1 MCSATNLNSSA
12 KISGPAT
19 EALDQQALKKR
30 RLSSAPVEENPAT
43 NALSFQFDAMFNTV
57 SSSDCE
63 AFPSIAWD
71 FDDENDSH
79 AIFLDHENIR
89 KSIFEESRL
98 HGSGMLRSKS
108 LKRDLSSLDVDSLNT
123 SVSLASI
130 EKIPL
135 SPFNLGCK
143 ANRAPF
149 FLESATS
156 VSPRS
161 TLSYC
166 GASLRTS
173 RSLTSSLA

>member
-12 KISGPAT
+12 KLLGAAT
-19 EALDQQALKKR
+19 QALDQQALKKR
-30 RLSSAPVEENPAT
+30 RLSYQPVEENPAS
-43 NALSFQFDAMFNTV
+43 NALSFEFDAMFNAV
-57 SSSDCE
+57 ASSDCE

-71 FDDENDSH
+71 FDDEDDSH
-79 AIFLDHENIR
+79 AISLDHEEVQ
-89 KSIFEESRL
+89 KSLLEETRM

-135 SPFNLGCK
+135 SPFNLGCN

-149 FLESATS
+149 FPKCATS
-156 VSPRS
+156 GSPRS
-161 TLSYC
+161 TVSHC

-173 RSLTSSLA
+173 RSLTSFLA